1 MAARV
6 LRASLAAPL
15 PQTAAASRAAF
26 VAPCKKL
33 VVAYSEQQGSHR
45 GMRAFL
51 ASPRL
56 AQLARDNP
64 ATEFVVDRVEQAGR
78 HPLLRAVY
86 LNGRTKEIC
95 VRNLAPSS
103 IAQKAQL
110 LLDSSG
116 AKIVP
121 IRRPGVHSTTDSV
134 RGVWSAFHE
143 EQRR

>member
-1 MAARV
+1 MASRI
-6 LRASLAAPL
+6 LRASLSAPL
-15 PQTAAASRAAF
+15 PSTAPSSRAAF
-26 VAPCKKL
+26 LPPCKKL

-45 GMRAFL
+45 GIRAFL
-51 ASPRL
+51 ASPLLHRI
-56 AQLARDNP
+56 ARENP
-64 ATEFVVDRVEQAGR
+64 ATELVVERIEEAGR
-78 HPLLRAVY
+78 HPLLRGVY

-95 VRNLAPSS
+95 VRNLAPSA
-103 IAQKAQL
+103 IAAKAQL